1 MRVKSLSYILN
12 DFYFCPKIKYLIIL
26 TEKRRFFMQN
36 WFKRLIPLM
45 MIICLLC
52 GCDATVEPMT
62 NDNKVQVEVTDDAIR
77 YKIGNNQGTEE
88 AESATQ
94 VPGKP
99 REDMEVEVAP
109 GITSNYGLM
118 RVHFIDVGQADSAF
132 IELGNGQTMLIDAGL
147 SGYDV
152 VSYINE
158 LQYETIDYVVAS
170 HPHDDHIGGMA
181 TVLDSFKIGKMYMP
195 KQAHTITAFTN
206 MLDVIESKNIDLY
219 TAKAGTSILSNGPI
233 DIDILAPFADSYSNL
248 NNCSAV
254 VKITY
259 GKTVMLFT
267 GDSEQVIE
275 NQLLNSGIDADVL
288 KVGHH
293 GASSSSSS
301 SFIKAVSPKV
311 AVISV
316 GSNNRYG
323 HPHADTLAIL
333 NQVGADIYRTDEQGT
348 IVVTADQNK
357 KITVDKKASTV
368 KENAPPVVVQPPSE
382 QVQDEP
388 SVSDN
393 QSQVVYRTR
402 TGKKYHRAGC
412 SYLKSIIET
421 TVSEAQA
428 MGLGPCSVCNP
439 PR

>member
-1 MRVKSLSYILN
+1 MTKLYSLILSLCLMFN
-12 DFYFCPKIKYLIIL
+12 IIGCTPATD
-26 TEKRRFFMQN
+26 TEQSAQSG
-36 WFKRLIPLM
+36 
-45 MIICLLC
+45 II
-52 GCDATVEPMT
+52 AETIQTEASEPS
-62 NDNKVQVEVTDDAIR
+62 N
-77 YKIGNNQGTEE
+77 
-88 AESATQ
+88 
-94 VPGKP
+94 P
-99 REDMEVEVAP
+99 REDLEVEIAP
-109 GITSNYGLM
+109 GVTSNYGLM

-132 IELGNGQTMLIDAGL
+132 IELGNGQTMLIDAGR
-147 SGYDV
+147 SGNASTIV
-152 VSYINE
+152 NYIKA

-181 TVLDSFKIGKMYMP
+181 TVLDSFNIGKMYMP

-206 MLDVIESKNIDLY
+206 MLDVIDNKNIELY
-219 TAKAGTSILSNGPI
+219 TAKAGTSILSSGIINI
-233 DIDILAPFADSYSNL
+233 DVLAPFADSDSNL
-248 NNCSAV
+248 NNVSAV
-254 VKITY
+254 VRITY

-267 GDSEQVIE
+267 GDAEHVIE

-293 GASSSSSS
+293 GAGSASSS
-301 SFIKAVSPKV
+301 SFIKAVSPEV

-316 GSNNRYG
+316 GEGNSYG

-333 NQVGADIYRTDEQGT
+333 NEVGANIYRTDEQGT

-368 KENAPPVVVQPPSE
+368 KENAPPVVIQTPSDK
-382 QVQDEP
+382 VQDEP
-388 SVSDN
+388 LVSDN

-412 SYLKSIIET
+412 SYLKSKIET
-421 TVSEAQA
+421 TVSEAQS
-428 MGLGPCSVCNP
+428 MGLGPCSRCNP

>member
-1 MRVKSLSYILN
+1 MTRLYSLILSLCMMFN
-12 DFYFCPKIKYLIIL
+12 ITGCAPITDIEQPAQSEIVTETIQTETPKP
-26 TEKRRFFMQN
+26 N
-36 WFKRLIPLM
+36 
-45 MIICLLC
+45 
-52 GCDATVEPMT
+52 
-62 NDNKVQVEVTDDAIR
+62 
-77 YKIGNNQGTEE
+77 
-88 AESATQ
+88 S
-94 VPGKP
+94 P
-99 REDMEVEVAP
+99 REDLEIEVAP
-109 GITSNYGLM
+109 GVTSTYGLM

-132 IELGNGQTMLIDAGL
+132 IELGNGQTMLIDAGR
-147 SGYDV
+147 SGGDV
-152 VSYINE
+152 VDYIRN

-181 TVLDSFKIGKMYMP
+181 TVLNSFNIAKMYMP
-195 KQAHTITAFTN
+195 KQAHTISAFTN
-206 MLDVIESKNIDLY
+206 MLDVIENKGIDLY
-219 TAKAGTSILSNGPI
+219 TAKAGTNILSSGNINI
-233 DIDILAPFADSYSNL
+233 DVLAPFSESNSNL
-248 NNCSAV
+248 NNVSAV
-254 VKITY
+254 VRITY

-267 GDSEQVIE
+267 GDAEHVIE

-293 GASSSSSS
+293 GAGSASSS
-301 SFIKAVSPKV
+301 SFIKAVSPDI

-316 GSNNRYG
+316 GEGNSYG

-333 NQVGADIYRTDEQGT
+333 NEVGADIYRTDEQGT

-368 KENAPPVVVQPPSE
+368 KENAPPVVVQTPTE
-382 QVQDEP
+382 KVEEKQP

-402 TGKKYHRAGC
+402 TGKKYHRSGC
-412 SYLKSIIET
+412 SYLKSKIET

-428 MGLGPCSVCNP
+428 MGLGPCSRCNP

>member
-1 MRVKSLSYILN
+1 MTKLYSLILS
-12 DFYFCPKIKYLIIL
+12 
-26 TEKRRFFMQN
+26 
-36 WFKRLIPLM
+36 
-45 MIICLLC
+45 ICLMFNIT
-52 GCDATVEPMT
+52 GCTPATDIEPST
-62 NDNKVQVEVTDDAIR
+62 QGEIVSSVTEND
-77 YKIGNNQGTEE
+77 
-88 AESATQ
+88 TQ
-94 VPGKP
+94 KPSNP
-99 REDMEVEVAP
+99 REDLEVEVAP
-109 GITSNYGLM
+109 GVTSNYGLM

-132 IELGNGQTMLIDAGL
+132 IELGNGQTMLIDAGR
-147 SGYDV
+147 SRNASTIV
-152 VSYINE
+152 NYIKG

-181 TVLDSFKIGKMYMP
+181 TVLDSFNIGKMYMP

-206 MLDVIESKNIDLY
+206 MLDVIDNKNIELY
-219 TAKAGTSILSNGPI
+219 TAKAGASILSSGII
-233 DIDILAPFADSYSNL
+233 DIDVLAPFADSDSNL
-248 NNCSAV
+248 NNVSAV
-254 VKITY
+254 VRITY

-267 GDSEQVIE
+267 GDAEHVIE

-293 GASSSSSS
+293 GAGSASSSG
-301 SFIKAVSPKV
+301 FIKAVSPEV

-316 GSNNRYG
+316 GEGNSYG

-333 NQVGADIYRTDEQGT
+333 NEVGAKIYRTDEQGT

-357 KITVDKKASTV
+357 KITVDKKASTI
-368 KENAPPVVVQPPSE
+368 KENAPPVVVQTPLDK
-382 QVQDEP
+382 VQDEP

-421 TVSEAQA
+421 TVSEAQS
-428 MGLGPCSVCNP
+428 MGLGPCSRCNP

>member
-1 MRVKSLSYILN
+1 MTRLYSLILSLCMMFN
-12 DFYFCPKIKYLIIL
+12 ITGCAPITDIEQPAQSEIVTETIQTETPKP
-26 TEKRRFFMQN
+26 N
-36 WFKRLIPLM
+36 
-45 MIICLLC
+45 
-52 GCDATVEPMT
+52 
-62 NDNKVQVEVTDDAIR
+62 
-77 YKIGNNQGTEE
+77 
-88 AESATQ
+88 S
-94 VPGKP
+94 P
-99 REDMEVEVAP
+99 REDLEIEVAP
-109 GITSNYGLM
+109 GVTSTYGLM

-132 IELGNGQTMLIDAGL
+132 IELGNGQTMLIDAGR
-147 SGYDV
+147 SGGDV
-152 VSYINE
+152 VDYIRN

-181 TVLDSFKIGKMYMP
+181 TVLNSFNIGKMYMP
-195 KQAHTITAFTN
+195 KQAHTISAFTN
-206 MLDVIESKNIDLY
+206 MLDVIENKGIDLY
-219 TAKAGTSILSNGPI
+219 TAKVGTNILSSGNINI
-233 DIDILAPFADSYSNL
+233 DVLAPFSESNSNL
-248 NNCSAV
+248 NNASAV
-254 VKITY
+254 VRITY

-267 GDSEQVIE
+267 GDAEQVIE

-293 GASSSSSS
+293 GAGSASSS
-301 SFIKAVSPKV
+301 SFIKAVSPDI

-316 GSNNRYG
+316 GEGNSYG

-333 NQVGADIYRTDEQGT
+333 NEVGANIYRTDEQGT

-368 KENAPPVVVQPPSE
+368 KENAPPVVVQTPTEKVEENQPP
-382 QVQDEP
+382 
-388 SVSDN
+388 VSDN

-421 TVSEAQA
+421 TVNEAQA
-428 MGLGPCSVCNP
+428 MGLGPCSRCNP

>member
-1 MRVKSLSYILN
+1 MV
-12 DFYFCPKIKYLIIL
+12 
-26 TEKRRFFMQN
+26 
-36 WFKRLIPLM
+36 LM
-45 MIICLLC
+45 LLFTLC
-52 GCDATVEPMT
+52 GCDTDYIAET
-62 NDNKVQVEVTDDAIR
+62 NNNGIQTEVSDKVDTNK
-77 YKIGNNQGTEE
+77 E
-88 AESATQ
+88 AEQEGPSQSTETQ
-94 VPGKP
+94 
-99 REDMEVEVAP
+99 RENLEVEVAP
-109 GITSNYGLM
+109 GTTSTYGLM

-132 IELGNGQTMLIDAGL
+132 IELGNGQTMLIDAGR
-147 SGYDV
+147 SGNANTI
-152 VSYINE
+152 VSYIKD

-181 TVLDSFKIGKMYMP
+181 TVLDSFNIGKMYMP
-195 KQAHTITAFTN
+195 KQAHPIGAFTN
-206 MLDVIESKNIDLY
+206 MLDVIEKKDIDLY
-219 TAKAGTSILSNGPI
+219 TAKAGTSILSSGI
-233 DIDILAPFADSYSNL
+233 LDIDVLAPFADSDSNL
-248 NNCSAV
+248 NNVSAV
-254 VKITY
+254 VRITY

-267 GDSEQVIE
+267 GDAEKVIE
-275 NQLLNSGIDADVL
+275 NQLLNSGVDADVL

-293 GASSSSSS
+293 GAGSASSK
-301 SFIKAVSPKV
+301 SFIKAVSPDV

-316 GSNNRYG
+316 GEGNSYG

-333 NQVGADIYRTDEQGT
+333 NEVGADIYRTDEQGT
-348 IVVTADQNK
+348 VVVTADQNK

-368 KENAPPVVVQPPSE
+368 KENAPPVVVQTPTEKIDDNQPSA
-382 QVQDEP
+382 
-388 SVSDN
+388 SDN

>member
-1 MRVKSLSYILN
+1 MTKLCSLILSLCLMFNITGCTPATDIEPSTQGEIVSSVTEN
-12 DFYFCPKIKYLIIL
+12 D
-26 TEKRRFFMQN
+26 
-36 WFKRLIPLM
+36 
-45 MIICLLC
+45 
-52 GCDATVEPMT
+52 
-62 NDNKVQVEVTDDAIR
+62 
-77 YKIGNNQGTEE
+77 
-88 AESATQ
+88 TQ
-94 VPGKP
+94 KPSNP
-99 REDMEVEVAP
+99 REDLEVEVAP
-109 GITSNYGLM
+109 GVTSNYGLM

-132 IELGNGQTMLIDAGL
+132 IELGNGQTMLIDAGR
-147 SGYDV
+147 SGNASTIV
-152 VSYINE
+152 NYIKG

-181 TVLDSFKIGKMYMP
+181 TVLDSFNIGKMYMP

-206 MLDVIESKNIDLY
+206 MLDVIENKIIELY
-219 TAKAGTSILSNGPI
+219 TAKAGTSILSSGII
-233 DIDILAPFADSYSNL
+233 DIDVLAPFADSDSNL
-248 NNCSAV
+248 NNVSAV
-254 VKITY
+254 VRITY

-267 GDSEQVIE
+267 GDAEHVIE

-293 GASSSSSS
+293 GAGSASSS
-301 SFIKAVSPKV
+301 SFIKAVSPEV

-316 GSNNRYG
+316 GEGNSYG

-333 NQVGADIYRTDEQGT
+333 NEVGAKIYRTDEQGT

-368 KENAPPVVVQPPSE
+368 KENAPPLVVQIPSDK
-382 QVQDEP
+382 VQDEP

-402 TGKKYHRAGC
+402 TGKKYHRSGC
-412 SYLKSIIET
+412 SYLKSKIET
-421 TVSEAQA
+421 TVSEAQS
-428 MGLGPCSVCNP
+428 MGLGPCSRCNP